1 MSRAKVAVPV
11 TPEEAAG
18 PLAIGRRYTFR
29 KTVAES
35 DIYQF
40 AGITGDFH
48 PNHID
53 EQYMAGTRYGRR
65 IAHGALLV
73 GFMSTVSGNICQAI
87 GIDRP
92 AVTYGFDRVRYI
104 APVFIGDTVTVTYE
118 ITERQDEQGEIR
130 SAVTVTNQD
139 DKVVAAATHILKLV

>member
-1 MSRAKVAVPV
+1 MSKVAVPV

-18 PLAIGRRYTFR
+18 PLAIGRTYRFA
-29 KTVAES
+29 KTISES
-35 DIYQF
+35 DVYQF

-53 EQYMAGTRYGRR
+53 EQYMATTRYGRR

-73 GFMSTVSGNICQAI
+73 GFMSTVSGMICLEI

-92 AVTYGFDRVRYI
+92 AVTYGLDRVRYI
-104 APVFIGDTVTVTYE
+104 KPVFIGDTITTVYE
-118 ITERQDEQGEIR
+118 IAERNDQLGEIR
-130 SAVTVTNQD
+130 STVTISNQD
-139 DKVVAAATHILKLV
+139 GAPVAVAVHILKLV

>member
-1 MSRAKVAVPV
+1 MSAARVAVPV
-11 TPEEAAG
+11 TAEEAAG
-18 PLAIGRRYTFR
+18 PLAIGRTYRFA
-29 KTVAES
+29 KTVGES
-35 DIYQF
+35 DVYQF

-65 IAHGALLV
+65 IAHGALIV
-73 GFMSTVSGNICQAI
+73 GFMSTVSGMICQAI

-92 AVTYGFDRVRYI
+92 AVTYGFDRIRYI
-104 APVFIGDTVTVTYE
+104 APVYIGDTVTVLYE
-118 ITERQDEQGEIR
+118 ITERKDELGEVR

-139 DKVVAAATHILKLV
+139 GTVVAAATHILKLV

>member
-1 MSRAKVAVPV
+1 VSKVAVPV

-18 PLAIGRRYTFR
+18 PLAIGRTYRFA
-29 KTVAES
+29 KTISES

-48 PNHID
+48 PNHVD
-53 EQYMAGTRYGRR
+53 EQYMATTRYGRR

-73 GFMSTVSGNICQAI
+73 GFMSTVSGMICLEI

-92 AVTYGFDRVRYI
+92 AVTYGLDRIRYI
-104 APVFIGDTVTVTYE
+104 KPVFIGDTITTVYE
-118 ITERQDEQGEIR
+118 IAQRDDRLGEIR
-130 SAVTVTNQD
+130 STVTVSNQD
-139 DKVVAAATHILKLV
+139 GAVVAVAIHILKLV

>member
-1 MSRAKVAVPV
+1 MSKVAVPV

-18 PLAIGRRYTFR
+18 PLAIGRTYRFA
-29 KTVAES
+29 KTISES

-48 PNHID
+48 PNHVD
-53 EQYMAGTRYGRR
+53 EQYMATTRYGRR

-73 GFMSTVSGNICQAI
+73 GFMSTVSGMICLEI

-92 AVTYGFDRVRYI
+92 AVTYGLDRIRYI
-104 APVFIGDTVTVTYE
+104 KPVFIGDTITTLYE
-118 ITERQDEQGEIR
+118 IAQRDDRLGEIR
-130 SAVTVTNQD
+130 STVTVSNQD
-139 DKVVAAATHILKLV
+139 GAVVAVAIHILKLV

>member
-1 MSRAKVAVPV
+1 MSAKRVAVPV
-11 TPEEAAG
+11 TAEEAAG
-18 PLAIGRRYTFR
+18 PLAIGRTYSFR
-29 KTVAES
+29 KTVGES
-35 DIYQF
+35 DVYQF

-53 EQYMAGTRYGRR
+53 DQYMAGTRYGRR

-73 GFMSTVSGNICQAI
+73 GFMSTVSGMICMEI
-87 GIDRP
+87 GIHRP

-104 APVFIGDTVTVTYE
+104 APVYIGDTVTVQYE
-118 ITERQDEQGEIR
+118 IVERDDEQGEIR

-139 DKVVAAATHILKLV
+139 GAVVAAAKHILKLV